1 MSGPLLEWV
10 RRWSRRLRVLVNH
23 RGAWREM
30 DEEMQ
35 FHLAMEIEEL
45 VRNGMDRAEARRQAL
60 IRFGGVARYKEEGWD
75 ARGVR
80 PLQDLSRD
88 LRYALRG
95 VRRAPGFS
103 LVVVLT
109 LALGIG
115 ANTAL
120 FSVLRGVLFSPL
132 PYPDADRIVTLW
144 EHDLDYEWTHNALTA
159 ADLADYRAQN
169 HTFESIG
176 AFTGGQATLL
186 GAGDP
191 RRIGVQF
198 VTPEVLDVTGV
209 PPVLGRAFV
218 AEDDVPGAPNVAVLS
233 HGLWQRAF
241 GGNPSAVGR
250 TLRLGRGDYTIVGVM
265 PREYHWTVW
274 GEPQVWLPLRLNEQQ
289 KADRTNHFI
298 LGVGRVRAGLGLEEA
313 SADLNAIAVQ
323 LERDYPEA
331 NKSSRVT
338 VESIRTSIVGDVDLT
353 LWLIMGAAGF
363 VLLIACANL
372 ANLFLSRGAARQG
385 EMAVRAS
392 LGASRTRLVRQLT
405 TESMLLTVIGGLAGL
420 GLARFGVNVFLA
432 VEPGDL
438 PRTDAIGVDGAVLLF
453 CLAVSL
459 VTGAVFGLVPAL
471 LASGTRFTTV
481 LRDQAAR
488 LSQRSSARRV
498 KNGLAVLQMATAI
511 VLLCGAG
518 LLVRSFNR
526 LQAVDPGFR
535 TENVVLGDIVLSGER
550 YSDDVARG
558 QFQSELSGRLERDP
572 GIERAALASAPPFSM
587 APQIWTWIVGLEPVG
602 EQPPTTSRV
611 YASPGYFDAIGIS
624 LESGRLF
631 DEGDREDAPL
641 VVVINQAMARRHWPD
656 QSPIGERFRLGLPDY
671 PPMEIVGVVS
681 DIRQYGM
688 RYGAYPTAFLPL
700 AQHPQ
705 WSFAVML
712 KTQRDPIAAVPAL
725 RQAVSELDPRLAV
738 EGIETLEEHV
748 AANVASPRFLMLL
761 ASTFAA
767 VALAL
772 AAAGIYG
779 VVAYGVSLRTHE
791 IGVRMALGARS
802 GQVLRSVLI
811 VGLRL
816 AVVAVA
822 IGLPLAFLLARAMRS
837 LLYRIEPADPLT
849 FALISSVVLVVAL
862 LASYVPAARAAH
874 SDPLAALRVE

>member
-1 MSGPLLEWV
+1 MSGPLFEWV
-10 RRWSRRLRVLVNH
+10 RRWSRRLRLLLDH
-23 RGAWREM
+23 RSAWREM

-45 VRNGMDRAEARRQAL
+45 VRGGMDPAQARRQAL
-60 IRFGGVARYKEEGWD
+60 IRFGGVAQLKEEGWD

-80 PLQDLSRD
+80 PLQDVGRD
-88 LRYALRG
+88 LRYAVRG
-95 VRRAPGFS
+95 LRRAPGFS

-132 PYPDADRIVTLW
+132 PYPEAERIVTLW

-159 ADLADYRAQN
+159 ADLEDYRAQN
-169 HTFESIG
+169 HTFEAIG

-198 VTPEVLDVTGV
+198 VTPEVLEVTAV
-209 PPVLGRAFV
+209 APALGRAFM
-218 AEDDVPGAPNVAVLS
+218 AEDAVPGAANVAVLS

-241 GGNPSAVGR
+241 GGDPAALGR
-250 TLRLGRGDYTIVGVM
+250 RLRLDRGDYTIVGVM
-265 PREYHWTVW
+265 PREYRWTVW
-274 GEPQVWLPLRLNEQQ
+274 GEPQVWLPLRLSQQ
-289 KADRTNHFI
+289 QRADRTNHFI
-298 LGVGRVRAGLGLEEA
+298 LGVGRIRSGLGLEEA

-323 LERDYPEA
+323 LEREYPEA
-331 NKSSRVT
+331 NKASRVT
-338 VESIRTSIVGDVDLT
+338 VESIKTSIVGDVDLT

-385 EMAVRAS
+385 EMAVRTS

-405 TESMLLTVIGGLAGL
+405 TESMLLTLIGGVAGL

-432 VEPGDL
+432 LEPGDL
-438 PRTDAIGVDGAVLLF
+438 PRTEAIGVDGAVLLF

-459 VTGAVFGLVPAL
+459 VTGAVFGLLPAL
-471 LASGTRFTTV
+471 LTSGTRFNTV

-498 KNGLAVLQMATAI
+498 KNALAVLQMATAI
-511 VLLCGAG
+511 VLLGGAG

-535 TENVVLGDIVLSGER
+535 TENVLLGDVILSGER
-550 YSDDVARG
+550 YSDAVARS
-558 QFQSELSGRLERDP
+558 QFQAELVSRLERDP
-572 GIERAALASAPPFSM
+572 GVERAALVSAPPFSI
-587 APQIWTWIVGLEPVG
+587 APQIWTWIVGREPVD

-611 YASPGYFDAIGIS
+611 FASPGYFEVMGIS
-624 LESGRLF
+624 LVSGRLF
-631 DEGDREDAPL
+631 DERDREDAPL
-641 VVVINQAMARRHWPD
+641 VVVINQEMARRHWPD
-656 QSPIGERFRLGLPDY
+656 QSPIGERFRLGLHDY

-688 RYGAYPTAFLPL
+688 RYGAYPTAFMPV

-712 KTQRDPIAAVPAL
+712 ETQRDPMAAVPAL

-738 EGIETLEEHV
+738 DGIETLEAHV
-748 AANVASPRFLMLL
+748 AANVASPRFLMFL
-761 ASTFAA
+761 ASAFAA

-779 VVAYGVSLRTHE
+779 VIAYGVSLRTHE
-791 IGVRMALGARS
+791 IGVRLALGARS
-802 GQVLRSVLI
+802 GQVLRSVLM

-816 AVVAVA
+816 AVIAVA
-822 IGLPLAFLLARAMRS
+822 LGLPLAFVLARAMRG
-837 LLYRIEPADPLT
+837 LLYGIEPADPTT

-862 LASYVPAARAAH
+862 VASYVPAARAAR